1 MGQSEL
7 TERDQTERV
16 DRIERILAE
25 PLRMW
30 TQGPPPPIMSEANRL
45 LMEHKQRR
53 EAELRAIREAEE
65 AKVRAAEDEA
75 KVRAFE
81 AWLAAEPIRDRA
93 RADAAAK
100 RARLA
105 ELDVSPDVVERKEL
119 ESQIWDLEKIAESK

>member
-1 MGQSEL
+1 MADPE
-7 TERDQTERV
+7 V
-16 DRIERILAE
+16 LARLE
-25 PLRMW
+25 ALESQDPLRTWM
-30 TQGPPPPIMSEANRL
+30 QLHAPPPLSEKNRL
-45 LMEHKQRR
+45 LAEAWHARQ
-53 EAELRAIREAEE
+53 AELRALREAEE